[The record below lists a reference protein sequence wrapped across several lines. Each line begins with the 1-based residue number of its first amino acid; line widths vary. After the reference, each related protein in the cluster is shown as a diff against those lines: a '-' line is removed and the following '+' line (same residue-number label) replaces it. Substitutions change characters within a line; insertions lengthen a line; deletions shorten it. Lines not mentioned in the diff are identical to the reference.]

1 MAEIPLD
8 GPIPG
13 ESLTS
18 GIKQLP
24 YDRPPQFVDNK
35 EIQERLWKTLS
46 KPAMLRQINALY
58 EVGTPV
64 DELAA
69 QIAHGMFRE
78 GKIAAQNAVMVLPS
92 LTVML
97 YRIGEAFGNKMR
109 ISTKDKHDGVS
120 KAEIRAAIKKARG
133 SDSSVTEKADMNNK
147 TMRGF
152 KAVMG
157 SQENLTKNADNVGF
171 LSAAKEKM

>member
-8 GPIPG
+8 GAIPG

-24 YDRPPQFVDNK
+24 YDRPPQYVDNK
-35 EIQERLWKTLS
+35 EIQERLWQTLS
-46 KPAMLRQINALY
+46 RPDMLRRVNALF
-58 EVGTPV
+58 EIGTPV

-69 QIAHGMFRE
+69 QVAHGMFRE

-97 YRIGEAFGNKMR
+97 YRIGEAFGTKMR
-109 ISTKDKHDGVS
+109 ISTKDKHSGIS
-120 KAEIRAAIKKARG
+120 QAEIRAAIKRSQGKG
-133 SDSSVTEKADMNNK
+133 SSVSERTDMNNK